1 MKKNKPELIF
11 EVGAAGGSIGIW
23 AVKDKG
29 GNRSFIITRDEST
42 LKEFMDEVDS
52 KGICFKSKTKPFETF
67 DDALVDLGRYPWPI
81 MKLLFVHQDFIDP
94 VLSAA
99 KKYRRK
105 NKDFIRQMRSSAF
118 IDELNTK
125 KAVNDE
131 FHSKKSSADK
141 LNFPNN
147 RQTKFRF

>member
-1 MKKNKPELIF
+1 M
-11 EVGAAGGSIGIW
+11 
-23 AVKDKG
+23 KDKD
-29 GNRSFIITRDEST
+29 GNRSFIIARDEST
-42 LKEFMDEVDS
+42 LKEFMDKEDS
-52 KGICFKSKTKPFETF
+52 KGICFKSKTLPLNSFA
-67 DDALVDLGRYPWPI
+67 DALVDLERYPWPM